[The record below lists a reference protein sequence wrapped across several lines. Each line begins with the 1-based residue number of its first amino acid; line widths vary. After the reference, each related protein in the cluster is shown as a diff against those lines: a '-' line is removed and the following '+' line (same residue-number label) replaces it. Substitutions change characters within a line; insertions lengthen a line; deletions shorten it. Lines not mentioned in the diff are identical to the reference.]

1 MSQKNS
7 LTMGNKLRLA
17 ALAFGL
23 LIALALPFISGSN
36 YHLGVAHQVLI
47 FIILAS
53 GYDLLLGFTG
63 LLSFGHIGLFAIG
76 AYTSAILVT
85 STGAPFIFGLIGAA
99 VLTGVIGLVI
109 SIPALRIKGHSL
121 TLLTLA
127 LGEVIR
133 VVIRSMEWLTNGSHG
148 LSSIPRPE
156 ILGYSFKHA
165 TPLYYLLLAVAML
178 TLLFVWRL
186 KRSRFG
192 RAFNAIRDSEIGA
205 DVCGVDI
212 SRMKM
217 LAFGLSAVIAGIAGS
232 FYAHTVRFISPEF
245 FSLGLTVI
253 LLAMVLVGGR
263 GTIIGPVLGAI
274 LFISLPE
281 ALRFIKEYYLVAFG
295 LTIWLSV
302 LLLPEGLAG
311 LPKRL
316 AQRFGRKRNQ
326 EAGQ

>member
-1 MSQKNS
+1 MSQAQSHNR
-7 LTMGNKLRLA
+7 LRLA
-17 ALAFGL
+17 GL
-23 LIALALPFISGSN
+23 VLALVVALGLPFVAGSN

-85 STGAPFIFGLIGAA
+85 STGAPFVVGLIGAA

-109 SIPALRIKGHSL
+109 AIPALRIKGHSL

-133 VVIRSMEWLTNGSHG
+133 VVIRSMEGLTNGSHG
-148 LSSIPRPE
+148 LSGIPRPE
-156 ILGYSFKHA
+156 ILGYSFRQA
-165 TPLYYLLLAVAML
+165 TPLYYLLLGIALL
-178 TLLFVWRL
+178 TILFVWRL

-217 LAFGLSAVIAGIAGS
+217 LAFGLSAVIAGVAGS
-232 FYAHTVRFISPEF
+232 LYAHTMRFISPEF

-263 GTIIGPVLGAI
+263 GTIVGPILGAI

-281 ALRFIKEYYLVAFG
+281 ALRFVKEYYLVAFG
-295 LTIWLSV
+295 MTIWLSV

-316 AQRFGRKRNQ
+316 ARWWSNRNR
-326 EAGQ
+326 EARP

>member
-1 MSQKNS
+1 MSAS
-7 LTMGNKLRLA
+7 SMTPARLRLA
-17 ALAFGL
+17 GL
-23 LIALALPFISGSN
+23 VLALIVALGLPFVLGSA

-47 FIILAS
+47 FIILAL

-63 LLSFGHIGLFAIG
+63 MLSFGHIGLFSIG

-85 STGAPFIFGLIGAA
+85 STGAPFLVGLAGAA
-99 VLTGVIGLVI
+99 VLTGVVGLVI
-109 SIPALRIKGHSL
+109 AIPALRIKGHSL

-133 VVIRSMEWLTNGSHG
+133 IVIRSMEWLTNGSHG
-148 LSSIPRPE
+148 LAGIPRPE
-156 ILGYSFKHA
+156 IFGYSFRGA
-165 TPLYYLLLAVAML
+165 VPLYYLLLAIAIL
-178 TLLFVWRL
+178 TLIFVWRL
-186 KRSRFG
+186 KNSRFG
-192 RAFNAIRDSEIGA
+192 RSFNAIRDSEIGA
-205 DVCGVDI
+205 DVCGVNV

-232 FYAHTVRFISPEF
+232 LYAHTVRFISPEF

-253 LLAMVLVGGR
+253 LVAMVLIGGR

-281 ALRFIKEYYLVAFG
+281 ALRFVKEYYLVAFG
-295 LTIWLSV
+295 LAIWASV

-316 AQRFGRKRNQ
+316 RQWRMSGRRS
-326 EAGQ
+326 EVAR

>member
-1 MSQKNS
+1 MAASSMTKPHA
-7 LTMGNKLRLA
+7 GLRLA
-17 ALAFGL
+17 GLALAF
-23 LIALALPFISGSN
+23 AAAVALPFVLGSN

-47 FIILAS
+47 FIILAL

-63 LLSFGHIGLFAIG
+63 LLSFGHIGLFSIG

-85 STGAPFIFGLIGAA
+85 STGAPFIVGLLGAA

-109 SIPALRIKGHSL
+109 AIPALRIKGHSL

-148 LSSIPRPE
+148 LSGIPRPE
-156 ILGYSFKHA
+156 ILGYSFRGA
-165 TPLYYLLLAVAML
+165 VPLYYLLLAVAIL
-178 TLLFVWRL
+178 TLIFVWRL
-186 KRSRFG
+186 KNSRFG

-205 DVCGVDI
+205 DVCGVNV

-217 LAFGLSAVIAGIAGS
+217 LAFGLSAVIAGVAGS
-232 FYAHTVRFISPEF
+232 LYAHTVRFISPEF

-253 LLAMVLVGGR
+253 LLAMVLIGGR

-281 ALRFIKEYYLVAFG
+281 ALRFVKEYYLVAFG
-295 LTIWLSV
+295 IAIWASV

-311 LPKRL
+311 LPRRL
-316 AQRFGRKRNQ
+316 RHWLQGNRRSGVAR
-326 EAGQ
+326 

>member
-1 MSQKNS
+1 MTGRTTDTAN
-7 LTMGNKLRLA
+7 NRIRLA
-17 ALAFGL
+17 GL
-23 LIALALPFISGSN
+23 ALALATAALLPFLLGSN

-85 STGAPFIFGLIGAA
+85 STGAPFMVGLIGAA
-99 VLTGVIGLVI
+99 VLTGVVGVVI

-148 LSSIPRPE
+148 IAGIPRPE
-156 ILGYSFKHA
+156 ILGFSFRQPV
-165 TPLYYLLLAVAML
+165 PLYYLLLVIALL
-178 TLLFVWRL
+178 TIAFAWKL
-186 KRSRFG
+186 KRSRYG
-192 RAFNAIRDSEIGA
+192 RAFNAIRDSEIAA
-205 DVCGVDI
+205 DVCGVNI

-232 FYAHTVRFISPEF
+232 LYAHTVRFISPEF

-253 LLAMVLVGGR
+253 LLAMVLIGGR
-263 GTIIGPVLGAI
+263 GTIIGPILGAI

-281 ALRFIKEYYLVAFG
+281 ALRFVKEYYLVAFG
-295 LTIWLSV
+295 ITIWLSV

-311 LPKRL
+311 LPRRL
-316 AQRFGRKRNQ
+316 RRWMPRRSAK
-326 EAGQ
+326 EAGL